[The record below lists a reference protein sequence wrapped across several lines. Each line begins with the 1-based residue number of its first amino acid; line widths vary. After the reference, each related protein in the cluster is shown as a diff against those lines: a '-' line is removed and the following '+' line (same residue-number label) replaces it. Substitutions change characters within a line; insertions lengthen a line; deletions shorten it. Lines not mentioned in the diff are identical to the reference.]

1 MTDMIEKMARAAHRA
16 ELALNNEKNETVIE
30 IDWEM
35 HGWRY
40 IEGQRAAL
48 SALEEPSEAMLRAV
62 EPRPSHWPKRGE
74 SPKHDAAVDTDR
86 MCTKGKFVR
95 MIKAAKGEE

>member
-1 MTDMIEKMARAAHRA
+1 MTRTPMIERLARAAHRA

-48 SALEEPSEAMLRAV
+48 TPLLDPTPEMVEAGAHKLGDGYA
-62 EPRPSHWPKRGE
+62 
-74 SPKHDAAVDTDR
+74 DDDDR
-86 MCTKGKFVR
+86 FWAKSVFNA
-95 MIKAAKGEE
+95 MIKAIQEGE

>member
-16 ELALNNEKNETVIE
+16 ELALNNETNESVIE

-40 IEGQRAAL
+40 IEGQKAAL
-48 SALEEPSEAMLRAV
+48 SALEEPSDSMLQYGLLYQCVHLASGQCN
-62 EPRPSHWPKRGE
+62 SHEENMRE
-74 SPKHDAAVDTDR
+74 LL
-86 MCTKGKFVR
+86 KGFAE
-95 MIKAAKGEE
+95 IITAAKESET